1 MEARKYNWEMV
12 GTREQFQKIFNGLD
26 FMNNSFIS
34 IQAEQ
39 LDEGQISA
47 NFKSKV
53 NNFNQLISLG
63 SAILQ
68 TYMQSAVDIIKQ
80 NIDEEV
86 PDEIIQLAIM
96 DALLD
101 KIKNLLNIQQD
112 TDNENAVDSFLQDI
126 LKGMNKK

>member
-1 MEARKYNWEMV
+1 
-12 GTREQFQKIFNGLD
+12 
-26 FMNNSFIS
+26 MNNNFIS

-39 LDEGQISA
+39 LEEGQISA

-63 SAILQ
+63 GALIQ

-86 PDEIIQLAIM
+86 PDELIEFAIM

>member
-1 MEARKYNWEMV
+1 
-12 GTREQFQKIFNGLD
+12 
-26 FMNNSFIS
+26 MNNNFIS
-34 IQAEQ
+34 IKAEQ
-39 LDEGQISA
+39 LEEGQISA

-63 SAILQ
+63 GALMQ
-68 TYMQSAVDIIKQ
+68 TYMQSAVEIIKQ
-80 NIDEEV
+80 NTSEEV

-112 TDNENAVDSFLQDI
+112 TDNENAVDDFLNDI

>member
-1 MEARKYNWEMV
+1 
-12 GTREQFQKIFNGLD
+12 
-26 FMNNSFIS
+26 MNNNFIS

-39 LDEGQISA
+39 LEEGQISA

-63 SAILQ
+63 GALIQ

-80 NIDEEV
+80 NTDEEV
-86 PDEIIQLAIM
+86 PDELIEFAIM
-96 DALLD
+96 GALLD

-112 TDNENAVDSFLQDI
+112 TDKENAVDDFLNDI
-126 LKGMNKK
+126 LKGMKK

>member
-1 MEARKYNWEMV
+1 
-12 GTREQFQKIFNGLD
+12 
-26 FMNNSFIS
+26 MNNNFIS

-39 LDEGQISA
+39 LEEGQISA

-80 NIDEEV
+80 NTDEEV

-112 TDNENAVDSFLQDI
+112 TDKENAVDDFLNDI

>member
-1 MEARKYNWEMV
+1 
-12 GTREQFQKIFNGLD
+12 
-26 FMNNSFIS
+26 MNNNFIS

-39 LDEGQISA
+39 LEEGQISA

-63 SAILQ
+63 GALIQ

-80 NIDEEV
+80 NTSEEV
-86 PDEIIQLAIM
+86 PDELIEFAIM

-112 TDNENAVDSFLQDI
+112 TDKENAVDDFLNDI

>member
-1 MEARKYNWEMV
+1 
-12 GTREQFQKIFNGLD
+12 
-26 FMNNSFIS
+26 MNNNFIS

-39 LDEGQISA
+39 LEEGQISA

-63 SAILQ
+63 GALIQ
-68 TYMQSAVDIIKQ
+68 TYMQSAIEIIKQ
-80 NIDEEV
+80 NTGEEV
-86 PDEIIQLAIM
+86 PDELIEFAIM

>member
-1 MEARKYNWEMV
+1 
-12 GTREQFQKIFNGLD
+12 
-26 FMNNSFIS
+26 MNNNFIS
-34 IQAEQ
+34 IKAEQ
-39 LDEGQISA
+39 LEEGQISA

-63 SAILQ
+63 GALIQ
-68 TYMQSAVDIIKQ
+68 TYMQSGVEIIKQ
-80 NIDEEV
+80 NTSEEV
-86 PDEIIQLAIM
+86 PDELIELAIM

-112 TDNENAVDSFLQDI
+112 TDNENAVDDFLNDI

>member
-1 MEARKYNWEMV
+1 
-12 GTREQFQKIFNGLD
+12 
-26 FMNNSFIS
+26 MNNNFIS

-39 LDEGQISA
+39 LGEGQISA

-63 SAILQ
+63 GALIQ
-68 TYMQSAVDIIKQ
+68 TYMQSAVEIIKQ
-80 NIDEEV
+80 NTSEEV
-86 PDEIIQLAIM
+86 PDELIEFAIM

-101 KIKNLLNIQQD
+101 KIKNLLNVQQD

>member
-1 MEARKYNWEMV
+1 
-12 GTREQFQKIFNGLD
+12 
-26 FMNNSFIS
+26 MNNNFIS

-39 LDEGQISA
+39 LEEGQISA

-53 NNFNQLISLG
+53 NDFNQLISLG
-63 SAILQ
+63 GALIQ

-80 NIDEEV
+80 NTSEEV
-86 PDEIIQLAIM
+86 PDELIEFAIM

-112 TDNENAVDSFLQDI
+112 TDKEDAVDSFLQDI

>member
-1 MEARKYNWEMV
+1 
-12 GTREQFQKIFNGLD
+12 
-26 FMNNSFIS
+26 MNNNFIS

-39 LDEGQISA
+39 LEEGQISA

-63 SAILQ
+63 GALIQ

-80 NIDEEV
+80 NTSEEV
-86 PDEIIQLAIM
+86 PDEFIQFAIM

-112 TDNENAVDSFLQDI
+112 TDKEDAVGDFLNDI

>member
-1 MEARKYNWEMV
+1 
-12 GTREQFQKIFNGLD
+12 
-26 FMNNSFIS
+26 MNNNFIS

-39 LDEGQISA
+39 LEEGQISA

-63 SAILQ
+63 GALIQ
-68 TYMQSAVDIIKQ
+68 TYMQSAVEIIKQ
-80 NIDEEV
+80 NTSEEV
-86 PDEIIQLAIM
+86 PDELIEFAIM

-112 TDNENAVDSFLQDI
+112 TDKEDAVGDFLNDI

>member
-1 MEARKYNWEMV
+1 
-12 GTREQFQKIFNGLD
+12 
-26 FMNNSFIS
+26 MNNNFIS

-39 LDEGQISA
+39 LEEGQISA

-63 SAILQ
+63 GALIQ
-68 TYMQSAVDIIKQ
+68 TYMQSAVEIIKQ
-80 NIDEEV
+80 NTGEEV
-86 PDEIIQLAIM
+86 PDEFIEFAIT

-112 TDNENAVDSFLQDI
+112 TDKEDAVGDFLNDI

>member
-1 MEARKYNWEMV
+1 
-12 GTREQFQKIFNGLD
+12 
-26 FMNNSFIS
+26 MNNNFIS

-39 LDEGQISA
+39 LEEGQISA

-63 SAILQ
+63 GALIQ

-80 NIDEEV
+80 NTSEEV
-86 PDEIIQLAIM
+86 PDEFIQLAIM

-112 TDNENAVDSFLQDI
+112 TDKEDAVGDFLNDI